1 MPEQSDAEEQAAAE
15 DARKALAAEA
25 RQQAS
30 PGDESK
36 ESASQGGVE
45 SMQRPLTESEQ
56 ATEQLLR
63 RIPDDPA
70 GLLRRKL
77 EQSHRSEYPEVR
89 DADEPW

>member
-1 MPEQSDAEEQAAAE
+1 ME
-15 DARKALAAEA
+15 
-25 RQQAS
+25 
-30 PGDESK
+30 
-36 ESASQGGVE
+36 
-45 SMQRPLTESEQ
+45 RPLSEGEQ

-89 DADEPW
+89 DAREPW